1 MQLKNKR
8 ILLTGAAGFIGNEM
22 TRQILLKG
30 PAEFITIDKMSYM
43 SNDKFHNEN
52 SIPVHKIDIASK
64 EAFDIVTEFK
74 PDILIN
80 MAANSHV
87 DNSIKDPDSF
97 LESNVR
103 GTTNLMNA
111 CLKME
116 SLPLFLFI
124 STDEIY
130 GDKLIGESKEYDSR
144 MASSPYSAS
153 KASAELFVESYGR
166 TFKLPYLITR
176 SSNNYGPHQH
186 YEKLIPKVIQNIMDG
201 KKIPVYTPGNQERQ
215 WIHVTDNC
223 EGIISAIEFYKESD
237 VFNIGGDR
245 VTVNLNIIKAICKLM
260 SVDPK
265 QYIEYVG
272 DRPGHDTRYCISCDK
287 IFKHTGWKPKI
298 SLNNGLMSTIEWYA
312 LN

>member
-111 CLKME
+111 CLKIE

-176 SSNNYGPHQH
+176 SSNNYGPYQH

-223 EGIISAIEFYKESD
+223 EGIISTIEFYKESD

-245 VTVNLNIIKAICKLM
+245 VTVNLNIIKSICKLM
-260 SVDPK
+260 NVDPK

>member
-8 ILLTGAAGFIGNEM
+8 VLLTGAAGFIGNEM
-22 TRQILLKG
+22 TRQILNKE
-30 PAEFITIDKMSYM
+30 PSEFIAIDKMSYM
-43 SNDKFHNEN
+43 SNDKFHHEN
-52 SIPVHKIDIASK
+52 DIPVHKIDISSK
-64 EAFDIVTEFK
+64 EAYDLIIEFK

-80 MAANSHV
+80 MAAESHV
-87 DNSIKDPDSF
+87 DISIKNPDLF

-116 SLPLFLFI
+116 SLPLFLQI

-130 GDKLIGESKEYDSR
+130 GDKLVGESKEDDSR

-166 TFKLPYLITR
+166 TFNLPYLITR

-201 KKIPVYTPGNQERQ
+201 KRIPVYTPGNQQRQ

-223 EGIISAIEFYKESD
+223 EGIISAIEHYKNSD
-237 VFNIGGDR
+237 VFNIGGDK
-245 VTVNLNIIKAICKLM
+245 VTVNLDLIKSICKLM
-260 SVDPK
+260 AVNSDK
-265 QYIEYVG
+265 YIVYVN

-287 IFKHTGWKPKI
+287 IFNHTGWKPKI
-298 SLNNGLMSTIEWYA
+298 RLNNGLMSTIEWYA